1 MDEYIED
8 LNKFKVVDLKAV
20 LKKNGY
26 KMTGNKPDLIQRI
39 LDVGLFLKAY
49 DDDFNFNYT
58 GRIGKSRV
66 RVDYDYDNMT
76 IPMLK
81 TLLKG
86 YMLKLTGR
94 KKDLIERI
102 KAHVSKQDDDDEDF
116 KPKVIRGKDPT
127 LEELEAFELPEYV
140 PTNLLL
146 PKQKEVSNEEADI
159 AIDDIGITINEGMR
173 GINKLMDIGS
183 NIDTPLTKFVAS
195 DFISNIGYLN
205 VYDTYKKKSII
216 ISEYGKNLY
225 DNREGMDDIPKK
237 KLLGIYINIPKK
249 TSKEFKSG
257 ILFDITDNP
266 VNIDILAQ
274 DISYYI
280 TKYNENAIVIPFNL
294 EFKPKNILHA
304 NLLIYRPRD
313 KIMEWFEPHNKP
325 SDPKLYDYLH
335 IGLMNMINSPPF
347 KSLLGDI
354 RLIETYVLIDKDKY
368 GTITPKKEIRLQGNS
383 SGGTCLVWCLL
394 LTELIFLNPT
404 LSTPEIIRDLFDA
417 SKGLKQRENINNIMK
432 GYIVEIEKDVTKY
445 LEPFIKG
452 TKYTNIK
459 YDKNKEKEKFLQ
471 NILFNKLIPKYLK
484 K

>member
-1 MDEYIED
+1 MDEYNK
-8 LNKFKVVDLKAV
+8 LNKLKVVDLKAV
-20 LKKNGY
+20 LRKHAFSLR
-26 KMTGNKPDLIQRI
+26 GNKTDLIQRI
-39 LDVGLFLKAY
+39 IDVGLFKEAY
-49 DDDFNFNYT
+49 KDNNAVEYR
-58 GRIGKSRV
+58 GRTGKSRV
-66 RVDYDYDNMT
+66 MVDYDYEHMT

-102 KAHVSKQDDDDEDF
+102 KAHVSKQDDEEDF

-127 LEELEAFELPEYV
+127 LEELEAFELPKYV

-146 PKQKEVSNEEADI
+146 PKKKEVSNEEADV
-159 AIDDIGITINEGMR
+159 AIEDIGITINES
-173 GINKLMDIGS
+173 INKLIDIGS
-183 NIDTPLTKFVAS
+183 NIDTPLSKFVAN
-195 DFISNIGYLN
+195 DFISNIGFLN

-225 DNREGMDDIPKK
+225 DNREDMDDIPKK
-237 KLLGIYINIPKK
+237 KALGIYINIPKK

-266 VNIDILAQ
+266 LNIEKLAQ

-280 TKYNENAIVIPFNL
+280 TKYNEDAIVIPFMF
-294 EFKPKNILHA
+294 EFKPTNILHA

-313 KIMEWFEPHNKP
+313 RILEWFEPHNKF
-325 SDPKLYDYLH
+325 SDPKLSKHLH

-354 RLIETYVLIDKDKY
+354 RLIETYVLVNNYKY
-368 GTITPKKEIRLQGNS
+368 NSIKIPSLQGNLG
-383 SGGTCLVWCLL
+383 GGTCMVWCLL

-417 SKGLKQRENINNIMK
+417 TKGIRQRENINNIMK

-459 YDKNKEKEKFLQ
+459 YNKNKEKDKFLQ
-471 NILFNKLIPKYLK
+471 NIYFNKLLPRLL
-484 K
+484 